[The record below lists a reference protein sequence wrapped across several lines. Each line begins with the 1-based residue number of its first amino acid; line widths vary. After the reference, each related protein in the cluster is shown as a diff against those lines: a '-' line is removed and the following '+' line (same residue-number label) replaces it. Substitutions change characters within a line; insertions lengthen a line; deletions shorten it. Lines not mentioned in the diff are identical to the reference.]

1 MQILQPLKE
10 LYKHF
15 QNTPTILST
24 YTMLYL
30 DYEFGQF
37 IAFNYVAHFQVFNQ

>member
-1 MQILQPLKE
+1 MFWQKFYNNLGNFEKYMQILQPLKE

-30 DYEFGQF
+30 DY
-37 IAFNYVAHFQVFNQ
+37 